1 MVTGMLKLTMRQIR
15 SSLTRFLAI
24 AAIVALGVGFF
35 CGLRL
40 TKTAMVHTL
49 DDYAE
54 AHRMYDFR
62 LVSTVGFD
70 ETDAEALAADAR
82 VAACEGEKSADALA
96 SVADGAA
103 KPCRFLS
110 LPEQIDLPGLKCG
123 RFPQTAEECLA
134 DGLLYSEK
142 DLGKTVVLTEE
153 NDEDTLDSFNRRE
166 FTIVGIAK
174 SVLYIN
180 YERGGTSIGSG
191 TLSSFVYILPEAF
204 ALEYDTSLYLRLAG
218 RQGEVYSDEYTAC
231 IDAAEPWVT
240 QLAESAAYGRSDR
253 LYEEAE
259 QTLSDARET
268 LDEKQQELADAK
280 QELADAKQEL
290 EDAHQTYA
298 DGVVSLADAKQEAEQ
313 ELADGEQELADAL
326 TELADGEAE
335 YADGYQEYLDGKAEA
350 EEEIADAYQK
360 LVDGQ
365 RTIEENE
372 QKLADGEQELADGEK
387 KLADAKQ
394 TYEENAAKFEKEKK
408 QAENEMS
415 FAFAKLQKARETL
428 AEQQQQLDAQK
439 AALDKQEAQIDAAV
453 SAGAM
458 SPEAAE
464 AAKAQIAA
472 ARGQLAAAQAQ
483 LDEGKNALA
492 DNENQLDLAADAANE
507 AFAENQKKLDE
518 AKKTLE
524 EKQQELEDAKQELE
538 DGRQELEDA
547 KQELKDG
554 WADYYTGKA
563 EAEQKISDAEQELA
577 DAKQEITDGDQ
588 KLADAEQELADGEQK
603 LADAEQDY
611 RDGEDELEKLENPDV
626 FVLDRSSNVGY
637 ACFESDSDI
646 VRGVSRV
653 FPLFFFAVA
662 ALVCIT
668 TMTRMVDE
676 QRTQAGVLKALG
688 YSNGAILSQYFL
700 YAGIASVLGC
710 VLGIAAGSYFLPKMI
725 WHAYNIMYGFT
736 GILYAFDWPL
746 ALVSSGAYLLCALG
760 TTWYVVHA
768 ELQKPAAELIRPR
781 APKAGKRILLERL
794 PLLWNRL
801 PFLHKVSIRN
811 ILRFKKRMVMMM
823 IGIGGCTALLI
834 TGFGIQDSIS
844 SVVDYQYDEIT
855 RYDAAVTFQHALSGS
870 ERGDFLAVCEKS
882 GAEGCLFVAEKSLDA
897 SVGGTVKTTNVVCPE
912 SGSVDGFID
921 LHTQEKTPIPYPQDD
936 GCIISRGL
944 AQALRLS
951 AGDTITL
958 QTGDMRR
965 TELTVE
971 AVFENYVY
979 NYVYLTQTTWQ
990 DVFGEAPGYEAA
1002 WVNYQTDEDA
1012 QAASAALTGAKNA
1025 AAVTLSR
1032 DFRSRVAT
1040 MMQSLRYIV
1049 LVVVLGAAALAF
1061 IVLYNLTNINIT
1073 EREREIATI
1082 KVLGFYDGETN
1093 RYVFRENIILTVL
1106 GALVGLPMGKLLH
1119 AYVMG
1124 QIKIDL
1130 MCFDVRV
1137 APLSYLISA
1146 ALTLVFGLLVNL
1158 ALRRKIRT
1166 IDMSQALK
1174 SIE

>member
-1 MVTGMLKLTMRQIR
+1 MLKLTLRQIR
-15 SSLTRFLAI
+15 GSLGRFLAI
-24 AAIVALGVGFF
+24 AAIVALGAGFF

-54 AHRMYDFR
+54 THRMYDFR
-62 LVSTVGFD
+62 LVSTIGFD
-70 ETDAEALAADAR
+70 ETDAETLAADVR
-82 VAACEGEKSADALA
+82 VGACEGEKSADALA

-110 LPEQIDLPGLKCG
+110 LPAQIDLPGLKCG
-123 RFPQTAEECLA
+123 RLPQTADECLA

-142 DLGKTVVLTEE
+142 DLGKTVVLTAE
-153 NDEDTLDSFNRRE
+153 NDADTLDSFARRE

-180 YERGGTSIGSG
+180 YERGSTSIGSG
-191 TLSSFVYILPEAF
+191 TLSSFVYLLPEAF
-204 ALEYDTSLYLRLAG
+204 TLEYDTSLYLRLAG
-218 RQGEVYSDEYTAC
+218 RQGEVYSDDYTAC
-231 IDAAEPWVT
+231 IDEAEPWVT
-240 QLAESAAYGRSDR
+240 QLAESAAQARSGRLHD
-253 LYEEAE
+253 EAAQE
-259 QTLSDARET
+259 LADARST
-268 LDEKQQELADAK
+268 LDEKQQELDDARQKLADAE
-280 QELADAKQEL
+280 QELADAKQ
-290 EDAHQTYA
+290 TYA
-298 DGVVSLADAKQEAEQ
+298 DGETALEDAKRETEA
-313 ELADGEQELADAL
+313 ELADAW
-326 TELADGEAE
+326 
-335 YADGYQEYLDGKAEA
+335 
-350 EEEIADAYQK
+350 QK
-360 LVDGQ
+360 LTDGQ
-365 RTIEENE
+365 KTLEENE
-372 QKLADGEQELADGEK
+372 QKLAEAKQELEDGAQKLADG
-387 KLADAKQ
+387 
-394 TYEENAAKFEKEKK
+394 
-408 QAENEMS
+408 QAEYEKSNAEFES
-415 FAFAKLQKARETL
+415 AKEDTWSSLSSASAQIEQAQ
-428 AEQQQQLDAQK
+428 AELEANQAQLDAQRT
-439 AALDKQEAQIDAAV
+439 ALDAQEAQLNEAVAAGAV
-453 SAGAM
+453 SE
-458 SPEAAE
+458 EAA
-464 AAKAQIAA
+464 AALRAQIAA
-472 ARGQLAAAQAQ
+472 GRTQLEQAQAQ
-483 LDEGKNALA
+483 LDEGMAALEA
-492 DNENQLDLAADAANE
+492 SRAELRAASGAAGTAIRENR
-507 AFAENQKKLDE
+507 KKLDE
-518 AKKTLE
+518 AKAGLD
-524 EKQQELEDAKQELE
+524 EKQQELIEAKQQLADSEQQLA
-538 DGRQELEDA
+538 DA

-554 WADYYTGKA
+554 WADYYTGRA
-563 EAEQKISDAEQELA
+563 EAEKKI
-577 DAKQEITDGDQ
+577 
-588 KLADAEQELADGEQK
+588 ADAEQELEDAKQQIADGEQQLADARQEIADGEQK
-603 LADAEQDY
+603 LADAEQEY
-611 RDGEDELEKLENPDV
+611 QDGEDELEKLENPDV

-646 VRGVSRV
+646 VRGVSKV

-688 YSNGAILSQYFL
+688 YSNSAILSQYFL
-700 YAGIASVLGC
+700 YAGTASVLGC

-736 GILYAFDWPL
+736 SILYAFDWPL
-746 ALVSSGAYLLCALG
+746 ALTSSGAYLLCALG

-768 ELQKPAAELIRPR
+768 ELRQPAAELIRPK

-794 PLLWNRL
+794 PFIWNRL

-870 ERGDFLAVCEKS
+870 EQEDFLAVCGET
-882 GAEGCLFVAEKSLDA
+882 GAGGCLFVAEKSLDA
-897 SVGGTVKTTNVVCPE
+897 SSGSTVKTTNVVCPE

-921 LHTQEKTPIPYPQDD
+921 LHTQEKAPVAYPQSG

-958 QTGDMRR
+958 QTSDLRR

-1012 QAASAALTGAKNA
+1012 QAASAALAGAKNA
-1025 AAVTLSR
+1025 AAVTLSQE
-1032 DFRSRVAT
+1032 FRSRVAT

-1137 APLSYLISA
+1137 APMSYLISA
-1146 ALTLVFGLLVNL
+1146 AMTLVFGLLVNL
-1158 ALRRKIRT
+1158 VLRRKIRAV
-1166 IDMSQALK
+1166 DMSQALK

>member
-1 MVTGMLKLTMRQIR
+1 MLKLTLRQIR
-15 SSLTRFLAI
+15 GSLGRFLAI

-54 AHRMYDFR
+54 THRMYDFR
-62 LVSTVGFD
+62 LVSTIGFD
-70 ETDAEALAADAR
+70 EADAQSLAADAR
-82 VAACEGEKSADALA
+82 VATCEGEKSADALA

-110 LPEQIDLPGLKCG
+110 LPAQIDLPGLKYG
-123 RFPQTAEECLA
+123 RLPQTADECLA

-142 DLGKTVVLTEE
+142 DLGKTVVLTGE
-153 NDEDTLDSFNRRE
+153 NDADTLDSFTRRE

-180 YERGGTSIGSG
+180 YERGSTSIGSG
-191 TLSSFVYILPEAF
+191 TLSSFVYILPDAF
-204 ALEYDTSLYLRLAG
+204 ALEYDTALYLRLAD
-218 RQGEVYSDEYTAC
+218 RQGEVYSEAYTAC
-231 IDAAEPWVT
+231 IDEAEPWVT
-240 QLAESAAYGRSDR
+240 QLAERAANARSGRLHD
-253 LYEEAE
+253 EAA
-259 QTLSDARET
+259 QTLADARET
-268 LDEKQQELADAK
+268 LDEKQQELDDA
-280 QELADAKQEL
+280 
-290 EDAHQTYA
+290 
-298 DGVVSLADAKQEAEQ
+298 
-313 ELADGEQELADAL
+313 
-326 TELADGEAE
+326 
-335 YADGYQEYLDGKAEA
+335 
-350 EEEIADAYQK
+350 
-360 LVDGQ
+360 
-365 RTIEENE
+365 R
-372 QKLADGEQELADGEK
+372 
-387 KLADAKQ
+387 
-394 TYEENAAKFEKEKK
+394 
-408 QAENEMS
+408 
-415 FAFAKLQKARETL
+415 
-428 AEQQQQLDAQK
+428 
-439 AALDKQEAQIDAAV
+439 
-453 SAGAM
+453 
-458 SPEAAE
+458 
-464 AAKAQIAA
+464 
-472 ARGQLAAAQAQ
+472 
-483 LDEGKNALA
+483 
-492 DNENQLDLAADAANE
+492 
-507 AFAENQKKLDE
+507 
-518 AKKTLE
+518 
-524 EKQQELEDAKQELE
+524 
-538 DGRQELEDA
+538 
-547 KQELKDG
+547 
-554 WADYYTGKA
+554 
-563 EAEQKISDAEQELA
+563 
-577 DAKQEITDGDQ
+577 Q
-588 KLADAEQELADGEQK
+588 KLADAEQELADAKQAYQDGEETLADAKRETQAELADAWQKLTDGQKTIEENEQK
-603 LADAEQDY
+603 LADAKKELE
-611 RDGEDELEKLENPDV
+611 DGEKQFADGQSEYEKNSAEFEKATANAQNELSAASAQLDQARAQLTASQTQLDAQRTALQTQQAQLDAALAAGAISQEEAAAQQAQLSAAFAQLDQAQAQIDEGKKSLESGQAELSAASASASQSIRENREKLNEAKTELDENRKKLDEAKQELEDGEQELADAKQELADGWTDYYTGRAEAETRIADAEQELADVKQQIADGEQTLADAKQELADGERKIADAEQEYQDGEEELAKLEDPDV

-646 VRGVSRV
+646 VRGVSSV

-700 YAGIASVLGC
+700 YAGIASILGC

-746 ALVSSGAYLLCALG
+746 ALISAGAYLLCALG

-768 ELQKPAAELIRPR
+768 ELRQPAAELIRPK

-794 PLLWNRL
+794 PFLWNRI

-844 SVVDYQYDEIT
+844 SVVEYQYDEIT

-870 ERGDFLAVCEKS
+870 EREDFLTVCDES
-882 GAEGCLFVAEKSLDA
+882 DAEGCLFVAEKSLDA
-897 SVGGTVKTTNVVCPE
+897 SSGGTVKTTNVVCPE

-921 LHTQEKTPIPYPQDD
+921 LHTQEKAPVPYPQDG

-944 AQALRLS
+944 AQALHLS
-951 AGDTITL
+951 AGGTITL
-958 QTGDMRR
+958 QTSDLRR

-979 NYVYLTQTTWQ
+979 NYVYLTQNTWQ

-1002 WVNYQTDEDA
+1002 WLNYRTDEDA
-1012 QAASAALTGAKNA
+1012 QAASASLAGAQNA
-1025 AAVTLSR
+1025 AAVTLSLE
-1032 DFRSRVAT
+1032 FRSRVAT
-1040 MMQSLRYIV
+1040 MMQSLQYIV

-1093 RYVFRENIILTVL
+1093 RYIFRENIILTVL

-1158 ALRRKIRT
+1158 VLRRKIRAV
-1166 IDMSQALK
+1166 DMSQALK

>member
-1 MVTGMLKLTMRQIR
+1 MLKLTMRQIR

-70 ETDAEALAADAR
+70 ETDADVLAADAR
-82 VAACEGEKSADALA
+82 IASCEGEKSADALA

-110 LPEQIDLPGLKCG
+110 LPVQINFPGLKCG
-123 RFPQTAEECLA
+123 RLPQTAEECLA

-204 ALEYDTSLYLRLAG
+204 ALDYETSLYLRLAD
-218 RQGEVYSDEYTAC
+218 RQGEVYSDAYTAC
-231 IDAAEPWVT
+231 IDEAEPWVT

-280 QELADAKQEL
+280 QELADAKQE
-290 EDAHQTYA
+290 
-298 DGVVSLADAKQEAEQ
+298 AEQ
-313 ELADGEQELADAL
+313 EL
-326 TELADGEAE
+326 
-335 YADGYQEYLDGKAEA
+335 
-350 EEEIADAYQK
+350 ADAYQK

-394 TYEENAAKFEKEKK
+394 TYEENTAKFEKEKK

-577 DAKQEITDGDQ
+577 D
-588 KLADAEQELADGEQK
+588 GEQK

-611 RDGEDELEKLENPDV
+611 RDGEDELAKLENPDV
-626 FVLDRSSNVGY
+626 FILNRSSNVGY

-646 VRGVSRV
+646 VRGVSKV

-688 YSNGAILSQYFL
+688 YSNSAILSQYFL
-700 YAGIASVLGC
+700 YAGTASLLGC

-768 ELQKPAAELIRPR
+768 ELQKPAAELIRPK

-794 PLLWNRL
+794 PLIWDRL

-870 ERGDFLAVCEKS
+870 EREDFLAVCEES
-882 GAEGCLFVAEKSLDA
+882 SAGGCLFVAEKSLDA
-897 SVGGTVKTTNVVCPE
+897 SKGSTVKTTNVVCPE
-912 SGSVDGFID
+912 SGGVEGFID
-921 LHTQEKTPIPYPQDD
+921 LHTQEKTPIPYPQDG

-1012 QAASAALTGAKNA
+1012 QAASAALAGAKNV

-1106 GALVGLPMGKLLH
+1106 GALLGLPMGTLLH

>member
-1 MVTGMLKLTMRQIR
+1 MVTGMLKLTLRQIR
-15 SSLTRFLAI
+15 GSLTRFLAI

-40 TKTAMVHTL
+40 TKAAMVHTL
-49 DDYAE
+49 DDYTE
-54 AHRMYDFR
+54 THRMYDFR
-62 LVSTVGFD
+62 LVSTIGFD
-70 ETDAEALAADAR
+70 ETDADTLAADPR
-82 VAACEGEKSADALA
+82 IEACEGEQSADALA

-110 LPEQIDLPGLKCG
+110 LPEKLDLPGLKYG
-123 RFPQTAEECLA
+123 RLPQTADECLA
-134 DGLLYSEK
+134 DGLLYSER
-142 DLGKTVVLTEE
+142 DLGKTVVLTDA
-153 NDEDTLDSFNRRE
+153 NDADTLDSFARRE

-204 ALEYDTSLYLRLAG
+204 TLEYDTALYLRLAN
-218 RQGEVYSDEYTAC
+218 RQGEVYSDAYTAC
-231 IDAAEPWVT
+231 ISEAEPWVT
-240 QLAESAAYGRSDR
+240 QLAEHAANARSDR
-253 LYEEAE
+253 LHDEAA
-259 QTLSDARET
+259 QTLADARDT

-280 QELADAKQEL
+280 QELAD
-290 EDAHQTYA
+290 
-298 DGVVSLADAKQEAEQ
+298 G
-313 ELADGEQELADAL
+313 
-326 TELADGEAE
+326 
-335 YADGYQEYLDGKAEA
+335 
-350 EEEIADAYQK
+350 
-360 LVDGQ
+360 
-365 RTIEENE
+365 
-372 QKLADGEQELADGEK
+372 
-387 KLADAKQ
+387 
-394 TYEENAAKFEKEKK
+394 
-408 QAENEMS
+408 
-415 FAFAKLQKARETL
+415 
-428 AEQQQQLDAQK
+428 
-439 AALDKQEAQIDAAV
+439 
-453 SAGAM
+453 
-458 SPEAAE
+458 
-464 AAKAQIAA
+464 
-472 ARGQLAAAQAQ
+472 
-483 LDEGKNALA
+483 
-492 DNENQLDLAADAANE
+492 
-507 AFAENQKKLDE
+507 
-518 AKKTLE
+518 E
-524 EKQQELEDAKQELE
+524 EK
-538 DGRQELEDA
+538 
-547 KQELKDG
+547 
-554 WADYYTGKA
+554 
-563 EAEQKISDAEQELA
+563 I
-577 DAKQEITDGDQ
+577 
-588 KLADAEQELADGEQK
+588 ADAEQAYQDG
-603 LADAEQDY
+603 L
-611 RDGEDELEKLENPDV
+611 DELEKLTDPDV
-626 FVLDRSSNVGY
+626 FVLDRGSNVGY

-746 ALVSSGAYLLCALG
+746 ALISSGAYLLCALG

-768 ELQKPAAELIRPR
+768 ELRQPAAELIRPKS
-781 APKAGKRILLERL
+781 PKAGKRILLERL
-794 PLLWNRL
+794 PFLWNRL

-844 SVVDYQYDEIT
+844 HVVDYQYDEII
-855 RYDAAVTFQHALSGS
+855 RYDAAVTFRHALDPG
-870 ERGDFLAVCEKS
+870 EQADFLAVCDES

-897 SVGGTVKTTNVVCPE
+897 ISGSTVKTTNVVCPE

-921 LHTQEKTPIPYPQDD
+921 LHTQENAPVAYPQDG

-958 QTGDMRR
+958 QTSEPRR

-990 DVFGEAPGYEAA
+990 AVFSEAPAYESA
-1002 WVNYQTDEDA
+1002 WVAYRTDEDA
-1012 QAASAALTGAKNA
+1012 QAASAALTGAENA
-1025 AAVTLSR
+1025 ASVSLSQE
-1032 DFRSRVAT
+1032 FRSRVAT

-1082 KVLGFYDGETN
+1082 KVLGFYDSETN

-1106 GALVGLPMGKLLH
+1106 GALLGLPMGKLLH

-1137 APLSYLISA
+1137 APASYLISA

-1158 ALRRKIRT
+1158 ALRRKLRAV
-1166 IDMSQALK
+1166 DMSQALK

>member
-1 MVTGMLKLTMRQIR
+1 MLKLTLRQIR
-15 SSLTRFLAI
+15 GSLGRFLAI

-54 AHRMYDFR
+54 THRMYDFR
-62 LVSTVGFD
+62 LVSTIGFD
-70 ETDAEALAADAR
+70 EADAQALAADAR

-96 SVADGAA
+96 SVADSTA

-110 LPEQIDLPGLKCG
+110 LPAQIDLPGLKYG
-123 RFPQTAEECLA
+123 RLPQTVDECLA

-142 DLGKTVVLTEE
+142 DLGKTVVLTGE
-153 NDEDTLDSFNRRE
+153 NDADTLDSFTRRE

-180 YERGGTSIGSG
+180 YERGSTSIGSG
-191 TLSSFVYILPEAF
+191 TLSSFVYILPDAF
-204 ALEYDTSLYLRLAG
+204 ALEYDTALYLRLAD

-240 QLAESAAYGRSDR
+240 QLAERAANARSGRLHD
-253 LYEEAE
+253 EAA
-259 QTLSDARET
+259 QTLADARET
-268 LDEKQQELADAK
+268 LDEKQQDLDDARQKLADAE
-280 QELADAKQEL
+280 QELADAKQ
-290 EDAHQTYA
+290 AYQ
-298 DGVVSLADAKQEAEQ
+298 DGEETLADAKRETQA
-313 ELADGEQELADAL
+313 ELADAW
-326 TELADGEAE
+326 
-335 YADGYQEYLDGKAEA
+335 
-350 EEEIADAYQK
+350 QK
-360 LVDGQ
+360 LTDGQ
-365 RTIEENE
+365 KTIEENE
-372 QKLADGEQELADGEK
+372 QKLADAKKELEDGEK
-387 KLADAKQ
+387 QLADAKQ

-415 FAFAKLQKARETL
+415 FSFAKLQKARETL

-507 AFAENQKKLDE
+507 SFAENQKKLDK

-563 EAEQKISDAEQELA
+563 EAEQKIADAEQELA
-577 DAKQEITDGDQ
+577 DAKQQIADGEQ
-588 KLADAEQELADGEQK
+588 TLADAKQELADGERK
-603 LADAEQDY
+603 IADAEQEY
-611 RDGEDELEKLENPDV
+611 QDGEEELAKLEDPDV

-646 VRGVSRV
+646 VRGVSSV

-700 YAGIASVLGC
+700 YAGIASILGC

-746 ALVSSGAYLLCALG
+746 ALISAGAYLLCALG

-768 ELQKPAAELIRPR
+768 ELRQPAAELIRPK

-794 PLLWNRL
+794 PFLWNRI

-844 SVVDYQYDEIT
+844 SVVEYQYDEIT

-870 ERGDFLAVCEKS
+870 EREDFLTVCDES
-882 GAEGCLFVAEKSLDA
+882 DAEGCLFVAEKSLDA
-897 SVGGTVKTTNVVCPE
+897 SSGGTVKTTNVVCPE

-921 LHTQEKTPIPYPQDD
+921 LHTQEKAPVPYPQDG

-944 AQALRLS
+944 AQALHLS
-951 AGDTITL
+951 AGGTITL
-958 QTGDMRR
+958 QTSDLRR
-965 TELTVE
+965 AELTVE

-979 NYVYLTQTTWQ
+979 NYVYLTQNTWQ

-1002 WVNYQTDEDA
+1002 WLNYRTDEDA
-1012 QAASAALTGAKNA
+1012 QAASASLAGAKNA
-1025 AAVTLSR
+1025 AAVTLSLE
-1032 DFRSRVAT
+1032 FRSRVAT

>member
-1 MVTGMLKLTMRQIR
+1 MVTKMLKLTMRQIR

-70 ETDAEALAADAR
+70 ETDADVLAADAR
-82 VAACEGEKSADALA
+82 IASCEGEKSADALA

-110 LPEQIDLPGLKCG
+110 LPVQINFPGLKCG
-123 RFPQTAEECLA
+123 RLPQTAEECLA

-204 ALEYDTSLYLRLAG
+204 ALDYETSLYLRLAD

-290 EDAHQTYA
+290 KDAHQTYA

-313 ELADGEQELADAL
+313 EL
-326 TELADGEAE
+326 
-335 YADGYQEYLDGKAEA
+335 
-350 EEEIADAYQK
+350 ADAYQK

-394 TYEENAAKFEKEKK
+394 TYEENTAKFEKEKK

-518 AKKTLE
+518 VKKTLE

-611 RDGEDELEKLENPDV
+611 RDGEDELVKLENPDV
-626 FVLDRSSNVGY
+626 FILNRSSNVGY

-646 VRGVSRV
+646 VRGVSKV

-688 YSNGAILSQYFL
+688 YSNSAILSQYFL
-700 YAGIASVLGC
+700 YAGTASLLGC

-768 ELQKPAAELIRPR
+768 ELQKPAAELIRPK

-794 PLLWNRL
+794 PLIWDRL

-870 ERGDFLAVCEKS
+870 EREDFLAVCEES
-882 GAEGCLFVAEKSLDA
+882 SAEGCLFVAEKSLDA
-897 SVGGTVKTTNVVCPE
+897 SKGSTVKTTNVVCPE
-912 SGSVDGFID
+912 SGGVEGFID
-921 LHTQEKTPIPYPQDD
+921 LHTQEKAPIPYPQDG

-1012 QAASAALTGAKNA
+1012 QAASAALAGAKNA

-1106 GALVGLPMGKLLH
+1106 GALLGLPMGTLLH

>member
-1 MVTGMLKLTMRQIR
+1 MLKLTLRQIR
-15 SSLTRFLAI
+15 GSLGRFLAI

-54 AHRMYDFR
+54 THRMYDFR
-62 LVSTVGFD
+62 LVSTIGFD
-70 ETDAEALAADAR
+70 EADAQTLADDAR

-96 SVADGAA
+96 SVADGTA

-110 LPEQIDLPGLKCG
+110 LPAQIDLPGLKYG
-123 RFPQTAEECLA
+123 RLPQTADECLA

-153 NDEDTLDSFNRRE
+153 NDEDTLDSFARRE

-204 ALEYDTSLYLRLAG
+204 ALDYETSLYLRLAG
-218 RQGEVYSDEYTAC
+218 RQGEVYSDDYTAC
-231 IDAAEPWVT
+231 MDEAEPWVT
-240 QLAESAAYGRSDR
+240 QLAEDTAQARSGRLRDEAA
-253 LYEEAE
+253 

-268 LDEKQQELADAK
+268 LDEKQKELDDAKQKLADARQELADAQQAYADGEASLADAKREAETELSDARQKLYDGQKTLEENEQKLSDAEAELADGEQQLADAQAEYEKNSAEFEAAEKRTETNLSDATTQLNQALADIRRSQAQLDEQRTALDEQEAQLNAAIAAGLISEEAAAALRAQLEAGKAQLQQAQAQLDAGLAELEAKRAELRTASDAAEKALQENRKKLNEAKDTLDEKRQELADAK
-280 QELADAKQEL
+280 QELADGQK
-290 EDAHQTYA
+290 
-298 DGVVSLADAKQEAEQ
+298 
-313 ELADGEQELADAL
+313 ELADAR
-326 TELADGEAE
+326 
-335 YADGYQEYLDGKAEA
+335 Q
-350 EEEIADAYQK
+350 
-360 LVDGQ
+360 
-365 RTIEENE
+365 
-372 QKLADGEQELADGEK
+372 
-387 KLADAKQ
+387 
-394 TYEENAAKFEKEKK
+394 
-408 QAENEMS
+408 
-415 FAFAKLQKARETL
+415 
-428 AEQQQQLDAQK
+428 
-439 AALDKQEAQIDAAV
+439 
-453 SAGAM
+453 
-458 SPEAAE
+458 
-464 AAKAQIAA
+464 
-472 ARGQLAAAQAQ
+472 
-483 LDEGKNALA
+483 ALA
-492 DNENQLDLAADAANE
+492 
-507 AFAENQKKLDE
+507 
-518 AKKTLE
+518 
-524 EKQQELEDAKQELE
+524 
-538 DGRQELEDA
+538 
-547 KQELKDG
+547 DG
-554 WADYYTGKA
+554 WADYDAGKA
-563 EAEQKISDAEQELA
+563 EAEQKIADAEQELA
-577 DAKQEITDGDQ
+577 DAKQQLTDGGQ
-588 KLADAEQELADGEQK
+588 ELADAEQEIADGEQK
-603 LADAEQDY
+603 LAEAEQDY

-688 YSNGAILSQYFL
+688 YSNDAILSQYFL
-700 YAGIASVLGC
+700 YAGIASILGC

-794 PLLWNRL
+794 PFIWNRL
-801 PFLHKVSIRN
+801 PFLHKVSVRN

-870 ERGDFLAVCEKS
+870 EREDFLTVCEES

-897 SVGGTVKTTNVVCPE
+897 SAGGTVKTTNVVCPE
-912 SGSVDGFID
+912 SGGVDGFID
-921 LHTQEKTPIPYPQDD
+921 LHTQEKAPVPYPQDG

-951 AGDTITL
+951 AGDSITL

-1012 QAASAALTGAKNA
+1012 RAASAALAGAKNA
-1025 AAVTLSR
+1025 AAVTLSI

-1106 GALVGLPMGKLLH
+1106 GALAGLPMGKLLH

-1137 APLSYLISA
+1137 APMSYLISA

-1158 ALRRKIRT
+1158 ALRRKIRA

-1174 SIE
+1174 SVE

>member
-1 MVTGMLKLTMRQIR
+1 MVTKMLKLTMRQIR

-70 ETDAEALAADAR
+70 ETDADVLAADAR
-82 VAACEGEKSADALA
+82 IASCEGEKSADALA

-110 LPEQIDLPGLKCG
+110 LPVQINFPGLKCG
-123 RFPQTAEECLA
+123 RLPQTAEECLA

-204 ALEYDTSLYLRLAG
+204 ALDYETSLYLRLAD

-290 EDAHQTYA
+290 KDAHQTYA

-313 ELADGEQELADAL
+313 EL
-326 TELADGEAE
+326 
-335 YADGYQEYLDGKAEA
+335 
-350 EEEIADAYQK
+350 ADAYQK

-394 TYEENAAKFEKEKK
+394 TYEENTAKFEKEKK

-518 AKKTLE
+518 AKKKLE

-611 RDGEDELEKLENPDV
+611 RDGEDELAKLENPDV
-626 FVLDRSSNVGY
+626 FILNRSSNVGY

-646 VRGVSRV
+646 VRGVSKV

-688 YSNGAILSQYFL
+688 YSNSAILSQYFL
-700 YAGIASVLGC
+700 YAGTASLLGC
-710 VLGIAAGSYFLPKMI
+710 VLGIAAGSYFLPKII

-768 ELQKPAAELIRPR
+768 ELQKPAAELIRPK

-794 PLLWNRL
+794 PLIWDRL

-870 ERGDFLAVCEKS
+870 EREDFLAVCEES
-882 GAEGCLFVAEKSLDA
+882 SAEGCLFVAEKSLDA
-897 SVGGTVKTTNVVCPE
+897 SKGSTVKTTNVVCPE
-912 SGSVDGFID
+912 SGGVEGFID
-921 LHTQEKTPIPYPQDD
+921 LHTQEKAPVPYPQDG

-1012 QAASAALTGAKNA
+1012 QAASAALAGAKNV

-1106 GALVGLPMGKLLH
+1106 GALLGLPMGTLLH

-1158 ALRRKIRT
+1158 ALRRKIRA

>member
-1 MVTGMLKLTMRQIR
+1 MVTGMLKLTLRQIR
-15 SSLTRFLAI
+15 GSLTRFLAI
-24 AAIVALGVGFF
+24 TAIVALGVGFF

-49 DDYAE
+49 DDYAGT
-54 AHRMYDFR
+54 HRMYDFR

-70 ETDAEALAADAR
+70 ETDAESLAADAR
-82 VAACEGEKSADALA
+82 VEACEGEKSADALA
-96 SVADGAA
+96 SVAGGAA

-110 LPEQIDLPGLKCG
+110 LPAQIDLPGLKCG
-123 RFPQTAEECLA
+123 RLPQTADECLA

-142 DLGKTVVLTEE
+142 DLGRTVVLTEE
-153 NDEDTLDSFNRRE
+153 NSEDTLDSFARRE
-166 FTIVGIAK
+166 FTITGIAK

-191 TLSSFVYILPEAF
+191 TLSSFVYLLPEAF
-204 ALEYDTSLYLRLAG
+204 ALDYDTELYLRLAG
-218 RQGEVYSDEYTAC
+218 PRGEVYSDEYTAC

-240 QLAESAAYGRSDR
+240 QLAESTAQARSGRLHDEAA
-253 LYEEAE
+253 
-259 QTLSDARET
+259 QTLADARET
-268 LDEKQQELADAK
+268 LDEKQKELSDARQQLSDAEQELADAK
-280 QELADAKQEL
+280 QAYQDGEKKLEDAKRETQAELADAW
-290 EDAHQTYA
+290 
-298 DGVVSLADAKQEAEQ
+298 
-313 ELADGEQELADAL
+313 
-326 TELADGEAE
+326 
-335 YADGYQEYLDGKAEA
+335 
-350 EEEIADAYQK
+350 QK
-360 LVDGQ
+360 LTDGQ
-365 RTIEENE
+365 KTLEENE
-372 QKLADGEQELADGEK
+372 QKLVDARTELEDGEK
-387 KLADAKQ
+387 KLADGQAEYETNSAEFEKAKSSAWS
-394 TYEENAAKFEKEKK
+394 ELNAASAQLE
-408 QAENEMS
+408 QAQAQLTAS
-415 FAFAKLQKARETL
+415 QT
-428 AEQQQQLDAQK
+428 QLDAQRT
-439 AALDKQEAQIDAAV
+439 ALDAQQAQLNEALAAGLISQEAADAQQAQLDAAF
-453 SAGAM
+453 
-458 SPEAAE
+458 
-464 AAKAQIAA
+464 AQLK
-472 ARGQLAAAQAQ
+472 QAQAQ
-483 LDEGKNALA
+483 LDEGKKSLESGRA
-492 DNENQLDLAADAANE
+492 ELAAAGAA
-507 AFAENQKKLDE
+507 ASQSIRENQKKLDE
-518 AKKTLE
+518 AKATLE
-524 EKQQELEDAKQELE
+524 EKQQELED
-538 DGRQELEDA
+538 
-547 KQELKDG
+547 G
-554 WADYYTGKA
+554 WADYYAGRA
-563 EAEQKISDAEQELA
+563 EAEKRISDAEQELA
-577 DAKQEITDGDQ
+577 DAKQQITDGEQ
-588 KLADAEQELADGEQK
+588 QLADAKRELADGEQK
-603 LADAEQDY
+603 LADAEQEY
-611 RDGEDELEKLENPDV
+611 RDGEDELAKLEDADV
-626 FVLDRSSNVGY
+626 FVLDRGSNVGY

-700 YAGIASVLGC
+700 YAGTASVLGC

-768 ELQKPAAELIRPR
+768 ELRQPAAELIRPK

-794 PLLWNRL
+794 PLIWNRL

-855 RYDAAVTFQHALSGS
+855 RYDASVTFRHALDSD
-870 ERGDFLAVCEKS
+870 EQEAFLSVCDES
-882 GAEGCLFVAEKSLDA
+882 GADGCLFVAEKSLDA
-897 SVGGTVKTTNVVCPE
+897 LSGGTVKTTNVVCPE
-912 SGSVDGFID
+912 AGSMDGFID
-921 LHTQEKTPIPYPQDD
+921 LHTQEKAPVAYPQDG

-944 AQALRLS
+944 AQALHLS
-951 AGDTITL
+951 AGGTITL

-979 NYVYLTQTTWQ
+979 NYVYLTQTTWR

-1002 WVNYQTDEDA
+1002 WLTYRTDGDA
-1012 QAASAALTGAKNA
+1012 QAASAALAGAENA
-1025 AAVTLSR
+1025 VAVTLSQE
-1032 DFRSRVAT
+1032 FRSRVAT

-1049 LVVVLGAAALAF
+1049 LVVVVGAAALAF

-1093 RYVFRENIILTVL
+1093 RYVFRENIILTIL

-1158 ALRRKIRT
+1158 VLRRKIRAV
-1166 IDMSQALK
+1166 DMSQALK

>member
-1 MVTGMLKLTMRQIR
+1 MVTKMLKLTMRQIR

-70 ETDAEALAADAR
+70 ETDADVLAADAR
-82 VAACEGEKSADALA
+82 IASCEGEKSADALA

-110 LPEQIDLPGLKCG
+110 LPVQINFPGLKCG
-123 RFPQTAEECLA
+123 RLPQTAEECLA

-204 ALEYDTSLYLRLAG
+204 ALDYETSLYLRLAD

-290 EDAHQTYA
+290 KDAHQTYA

-313 ELADGEQELADAL
+313 EL
-326 TELADGEAE
+326 
-335 YADGYQEYLDGKAEA
+335 
-350 EEEIADAYQK
+350 ADAYQK

-394 TYEENAAKFEKEKK
+394 TYEENTAKFEKEKK

-611 RDGEDELEKLENPDV
+611 RDGEDELAKLENPDV
-626 FVLDRSSNVGY
+626 FILNRSSNVGY

-646 VRGVSRV
+646 VRGVSKV

-688 YSNGAILSQYFL
+688 YSNSAILSQYFL
-700 YAGIASVLGC
+700 YAGTASLLGC

-768 ELQKPAAELIRPR
+768 ELQKPAAELIRPK

-794 PLLWNRL
+794 PLIWDRL

-870 ERGDFLAVCEKS
+870 EREDFLAVCEES
-882 GAEGCLFVAEKSLDA
+882 SAGGCLFVAEKSLDA
-897 SVGGTVKTTNVVCPE
+897 SKGSTVKTTNVVCPE
-912 SGSVDGFID
+912 SGGVEGFID
-921 LHTQEKTPIPYPQDD
+921 LHTQEKAPIPYPQDG

-1012 QAASAALTGAKNA
+1012 QAASAALAGAKNV

-1106 GALVGLPMGKLLH
+1106 GALLGLPMGTLLH

-1158 ALRRKIRT
+1158 ALRRKIRA

>member
-1 MVTGMLKLTMRQIR
+1 MVTKMLKLTMRQIR
-15 SSLTRFLAI
+15 SSLGRFLAI

-70 ETDAEALAADAR
+70 ETDADVLAADAR
-82 VAACEGEKSADALA
+82 IASCEGEKSADALA

-110 LPEQIDLPGLKCG
+110 LPVQINFPGLKCG
-123 RFPQTAEECLA
+123 RLPQTAEECLA

-204 ALEYDTSLYLRLAG
+204 ALDYETSLYLRLAD

-290 EDAHQTYA
+290 KDAHQTYA

-313 ELADGEQELADAL
+313 EL
-326 TELADGEAE
+326 
-335 YADGYQEYLDGKAEA
+335 
-350 EEEIADAYQK
+350 ADAYQK

-611 RDGEDELEKLENPDV
+611 RDGEDELAKLENPDV
-626 FVLDRSSNVGY
+626 FILNRSSNVGY

-646 VRGVSRV
+646 VRGVSKV

-688 YSNGAILSQYFL
+688 YSNSAILSQYFL
-700 YAGIASVLGC
+700 YAGTASLLGC

-768 ELQKPAAELIRPR
+768 ELQKPAAELIRPK

-794 PLLWNRL
+794 PLIWDRL

-870 ERGDFLAVCEKS
+870 EREDFLAVCEES
-882 GAEGCLFVAEKSLDA
+882 SAGGCLFVAEKSLDA
-897 SVGGTVKTTNVVCPE
+897 SKGSTVKTTNVVCPE
-912 SGSVDGFID
+912 SGGVEGFID
-921 LHTQEKTPIPYPQDD
+921 LHTQEKAPIPYPQDG

-1012 QAASAALTGAKNA
+1012 QAASAALAGAKNV

>member
-1 MVTGMLKLTMRQIR
+1 MLKLTLRQIR
-15 SSLTRFLAI
+15 GSLGRFLAI

-54 AHRMYDFR
+54 THRMYDFR
-62 LVSTVGFD
+62 LVSTIGFD
-70 ETDAEALAADAR
+70 EADAQALAADAR

-96 SVADGAA
+96 SVADGTV

-110 LPEQIDLPGLKCG
+110 LPAQIDLPGLKYG
-123 RFPQTAEECLA
+123 RLPQTVDECLA

-142 DLGKTVVLTEE
+142 DLGKTVVLTGE
-153 NDEDTLDSFNRRE
+153 NDADTLDSFTRRE

-180 YERGGTSIGSG
+180 YERGSTSIGSG
-191 TLSSFVYILPEAF
+191 TLSSFVYILPDAF
-204 ALEYDTSLYLRLAG
+204 ALEYDTALYLRLAD

-231 IDAAEPWVT
+231 IDEAEPWVT
-240 QLAESAAYGRSDR
+240 QLAERAANARSGRLHD
-253 LYEEAE
+253 EAA
-259 QTLSDARET
+259 QTLADARET
-268 LDEKQQELADAK
+268 LDEKQQELDDARQKLADAE
-280 QELADAKQEL
+280 QELADAKQ
-290 EDAHQTYA
+290 AYQ
-298 DGVVSLADAKQEAEQ
+298 DGEETLADAKRETQA
-313 ELADGEQELADAL
+313 ELADAW
-326 TELADGEAE
+326 
-335 YADGYQEYLDGKAEA
+335 
-350 EEEIADAYQK
+350 QK
-360 LVDGQ
+360 LTDGQ
-365 RTIEENE
+365 KTIEENE
-372 QKLADGEQELADGEK
+372 QKLADAKKELEDGEK
-387 KLADAKQ
+387 QLADAKQ

-538 DGRQELEDA
+538 DGEQELADA
-547 KQELKDG
+547 KQELADG
-554 WADYYTGKA
+554 WTDYYTGRA
-563 EAEQKISDAEQELA
+563 EAETRISDAEQELA
-577 DAKQEITDGDQ
+577 DAKQQIADGEQ
-588 KLADAEQELADGEQK
+588 TLADAKQELADGERK
-603 LADAEQDY
+603 IADAEQEY
-611 RDGEDELEKLENPDV
+611 QDGEEELAKLEDPDV

-646 VRGVSRV
+646 VRGVSSV

-688 YSNGAILSQYFL
+688 YSNGTILSQYFL
-700 YAGIASVLGC
+700 YAGIASILGC

-746 ALVSSGAYLLCALG
+746 ALISAGAYLLCALG

-768 ELQKPAAELIRPR
+768 ELRQPAAELIRPK

-794 PLLWNRL
+794 PFLWNRI

-870 ERGDFLAVCEKS
+870 EREDFLAVCEES
-882 GAEGCLFVAEKSLDA
+882 SAGGCLFVAEKSLDA
-897 SVGGTVKTTNVVCPE
+897 SSGGTVKTTNVVCPE

-921 LHTQEKTPIPYPQDD
+921 LHTQEKAPVAYPQDG

-944 AQALRLS
+944 AQALHLS
-951 AGDTITL
+951 AGGTITL

-1002 WVNYQTDEDA
+1002 WLNYRTDEDA
-1012 QAASAALTGAKNA
+1012 QAASASLAGAKNA
-1025 AAVTLSR
+1025 AAVTLSLE
-1032 DFRSRVAT
+1032 FRSRVAT

>member
-1 MVTGMLKLTMRQIR
+1 MLKLTLRQIR
-15 SSLTRFLAI
+15 GSLGRFLAI

-54 AHRMYDFR
+54 THRMYDFR
-62 LVSTVGFD
+62 LVSTIGFD
-70 ETDAEALAADAR
+70 EADAQALAADAR

-110 LPEQIDLPGLKCG
+110 LPAQIDLPGLKYG
-123 RFPQTAEECLA
+123 RLPQTADECLA

-142 DLGKTVVLTEE
+142 DLGKTVVLTGE
-153 NDEDTLDSFNRRE
+153 NDADTLDSFTQRE

-180 YERGGTSIGSG
+180 YERGSTSIGSG
-191 TLSSFVYILPEAF
+191 TLSSFVYILPDAF
-204 ALEYDTSLYLRLAG
+204 ALEYDTALYLRLAD
-218 RQGEVYSDEYTAC
+218 RQGEVYSEAYTAC
-231 IDAAEPWVT
+231 IDEAEPWVT
-240 QLAESAAYGRSDR
+240 QLAERAANARSGRLHD
-253 LYEEAE
+253 EAA
-259 QTLSDARET
+259 QTLADARET
-268 LDEKQQELADAK
+268 LDEKQQELDDA
-280 QELADAKQEL
+280 
-290 EDAHQTYA
+290 
-298 DGVVSLADAKQEAEQ
+298 
-313 ELADGEQELADAL
+313 
-326 TELADGEAE
+326 
-335 YADGYQEYLDGKAEA
+335 
-350 EEEIADAYQK
+350 
-360 LVDGQ
+360 
-365 RTIEENE
+365 R
-372 QKLADGEQELADGEK
+372 
-387 KLADAKQ
+387 
-394 TYEENAAKFEKEKK
+394 
-408 QAENEMS
+408 
-415 FAFAKLQKARETL
+415 
-428 AEQQQQLDAQK
+428 
-439 AALDKQEAQIDAAV
+439 
-453 SAGAM
+453 
-458 SPEAAE
+458 
-464 AAKAQIAA
+464 
-472 ARGQLAAAQAQ
+472 
-483 LDEGKNALA
+483 
-492 DNENQLDLAADAANE
+492 
-507 AFAENQKKLDE
+507 
-518 AKKTLE
+518 
-524 EKQQELEDAKQELE
+524 
-538 DGRQELEDA
+538 
-547 KQELKDG
+547 
-554 WADYYTGKA
+554 
-563 EAEQKISDAEQELA
+563 
-577 DAKQEITDGDQ
+577 Q
-588 KLADAEQELADGEQK
+588 KLADAEQELADAKQAYQDGEETLADAKRETQAELADAWQKLTDGQKTIEENEQK
-603 LADAEQDY
+603 LADAKKELE
-611 RDGEDELEKLENPDV
+611 DGEKQFADGQSEYEKNSAEFEKATANAQNELSAASVSASQSIRENREKLNEAKTELDENRKKLDEAKQELEDGEQELADAKQELADGWTDYYTGRAEAETRIADAEQELADAKQQIADGEQTLADAKQELADGERKIADAEQEYQDGEEELAKLEDPDV

-646 VRGVSRV
+646 VRGVSSV

-700 YAGIASVLGC
+700 YAGIASILGC

-746 ALVSSGAYLLCALG
+746 ALISAGAYLLCALG

-768 ELQKPAAELIRPR
+768 ELRQPAAELIRPK

-794 PLLWNRL
+794 PFLWNRI

-844 SVVDYQYDEIT
+844 SVVEYQYDEIT

-870 ERGDFLAVCEKS
+870 EREDFLTVCDES
-882 GAEGCLFVAEKSLDA
+882 DAEGCLFVAEKSLDA
-897 SVGGTVKTTNVVCPE
+897 SSGGTVKTTNVVCPE

-921 LHTQEKTPIPYPQDD
+921 LHTQEKAPVPYPQDG

-944 AQALRLS
+944 AQALHLS
-951 AGDTITL
+951 AGGTITL
-958 QTGDMRR
+958 QTSDLRR

-979 NYVYLTQTTWQ
+979 NYVYLTQNTWQ

-1002 WVNYQTDEDA
+1002 WLNYRTDEDA
-1012 QAASAALTGAKNA
+1012 QAASASLAGAKNA
-1025 AAVTLSR
+1025 AAVTLSLE
-1032 DFRSRVAT
+1032 FRSRVAT

-1093 RYVFRENIILTVL
+1093 RYIFRENIILTVL

-1158 ALRRKIRT
+1158 ALRRKIRAV
-1166 IDMSQALK
+1166 DMSQALK

>member
-1 MVTGMLKLTMRQIR
+1 MLKLTLRQIR
-15 SSLTRFLAI
+15 GSLGRFLAI
-24 AAIVALGVGFF
+24 AAIVALGAGFF

-54 AHRMYDFR
+54 THRMYDFR
-62 LVSTVGFD
+62 LVSTIGFD
-70 ETDAEALAADAR
+70 ETDAETLAADVR
-82 VAACEGEKSADALA
+82 VGACEGEKSADALA

-110 LPEQIDLPGLKCG
+110 LPAQIDLPGLKCG
-123 RFPQTAEECLA
+123 RLPQTADECLA

-142 DLGKTVVLTEE
+142 DLGKTVVLTAE
-153 NDEDTLDSFNRRE
+153 NDADTLDSFARRE

-180 YERGGTSIGSG
+180 YERGSTSIGSG
-191 TLSSFVYILPEAF
+191 TLSSFVYLLPEAF
-204 ALEYDTSLYLRLAG
+204 TLEYDTSLYLRLAG
-218 RQGEVYSDEYTAC
+218 RQGEVYSDDYTAC
-231 IDAAEPWVT
+231 IDEAEPWVT
-240 QLAESAAYGRSDR
+240 QLAESAAQARSGRLHD
-253 LYEEAE
+253 EAAQE
-259 QTLSDARET
+259 LADARST
-268 LDEKQQELADAK
+268 LDEKQQELDDA
-280 QELADAKQEL
+280 
-290 EDAHQTYA
+290 
-298 DGVVSLADAKQEAEQ
+298 
-313 ELADGEQELADAL
+313 
-326 TELADGEAE
+326 
-335 YADGYQEYLDGKAEA
+335 
-350 EEEIADAYQK
+350 
-360 LVDGQ
+360 
-365 RTIEENE
+365 R
-372 QKLADGEQELADGEK
+372 
-387 KLADAKQ
+387 
-394 TYEENAAKFEKEKK
+394 
-408 QAENEMS
+408 
-415 FAFAKLQKARETL
+415 
-428 AEQQQQLDAQK
+428 
-439 AALDKQEAQIDAAV
+439 
-453 SAGAM
+453 
-458 SPEAAE
+458 
-464 AAKAQIAA
+464 
-472 ARGQLAAAQAQ
+472 
-483 LDEGKNALA
+483 
-492 DNENQLDLAADAANE
+492 
-507 AFAENQKKLDE
+507 
-518 AKKTLE
+518 
-524 EKQQELEDAKQELE
+524 
-538 DGRQELEDA
+538 
-547 KQELKDG
+547 
-554 WADYYTGKA
+554 
-563 EAEQKISDAEQELA
+563 
-577 DAKQEITDGDQ
+577 Q
-588 KLADAEQELADGEQK
+588 KLADAEQELADAKQAYADGETALEDAKRETEAELADAWQKLTDGQKTLEENEQKLAEAKQELEDGAQKLADGQAEYEKSNAEFESAKEDTWSSLSSASAQIEQAQAELEANQAQLDAQRTALDAQEAQLNEAVAAGAVSEEAAAALRAQIAAGRTQLEQAQAQLDEGMAALEASRAELRAASGAAGTAIRENRKKLDEAKAGLDEKQQELIEAKQQLADSEQQLADAKQELEDGWADYYTGRAEAEKKIADAEQELEDAKQQIADGEQQLADARQEIADGEQK
-603 LADAEQDY
+603 LADAEQEY
-611 RDGEDELEKLENPDV
+611 QAGEDELEKLENPDV

-646 VRGVSRV
+646 VRGVSKV

-736 GILYAFDWPL
+736 SILYAFDWPL

-882 GAEGCLFVAEKSLDA
+882 GAEGCMFVAEKSLDA
-897 SVGGTVKTTNVVCPE
+897 SAGGTVKTTNVVCPE

-921 LHTQEKTPIPYPQDD
+921 LHTQEKTPIPYPQDG

-951 AGDTITL
+951 AGDTIIL

-1040 MMQSLRYIV
+1040 MMQSLQYIV

-1082 KVLGFYDGETN
+1082 KVLGFYDSETN

-1158 ALRRKIRT
+1158 VLRRKIRA

>member
-1 MVTGMLKLTMRQIR
+1 MLKLTLRQIR
-15 SSLTRFLAI
+15 GSLGRFLAI
-24 AAIVALGVGFF
+24 AAIVALGAGFF

-54 AHRMYDFR
+54 THRMYDFR
-62 LVSTVGFD
+62 LVSTIGFD
-70 ETDAEALAADAR
+70 ETDAETLAADVR
-82 VAACEGEKSADALA
+82 VGACEGEKSADALA

-110 LPEQIDLPGLKCG
+110 LPAQIDLPGLKCG
-123 RFPQTAEECLA
+123 RLPQTADECLA

-142 DLGKTVVLTEE
+142 DLGKTVVLTAE
-153 NDEDTLDSFNRRE
+153 NDADTLDSFARRE

-180 YERGGTSIGSG
+180 YERGSTSIGSG
-191 TLSSFVYILPEAF
+191 TLSSFVYLLPEAF
-204 ALEYDTSLYLRLAG
+204 TLEYDTSLYLRLAG
-218 RQGEVYSDEYTAC
+218 RQGEVYSDDYTAC
-231 IDAAEPWVT
+231 IDEAEPWVT
-240 QLAESAAYGRSDR
+240 QLAESAAQARSGRLHD
-253 LYEEAE
+253 EAAQE
-259 QTLSDARET
+259 LADARST
-268 LDEKQQELADAK
+268 LDEKQQELDDA
-280 QELADAKQEL
+280 
-290 EDAHQTYA
+290 
-298 DGVVSLADAKQEAEQ
+298 
-313 ELADGEQELADAL
+313 
-326 TELADGEAE
+326 
-335 YADGYQEYLDGKAEA
+335 
-350 EEEIADAYQK
+350 
-360 LVDGQ
+360 
-365 RTIEENE
+365 R
-372 QKLADGEQELADGEK
+372 
-387 KLADAKQ
+387 
-394 TYEENAAKFEKEKK
+394 
-408 QAENEMS
+408 
-415 FAFAKLQKARETL
+415 
-428 AEQQQQLDAQK
+428 
-439 AALDKQEAQIDAAV
+439 
-453 SAGAM
+453 
-458 SPEAAE
+458 
-464 AAKAQIAA
+464 
-472 ARGQLAAAQAQ
+472 
-483 LDEGKNALA
+483 
-492 DNENQLDLAADAANE
+492 
-507 AFAENQKKLDE
+507 
-518 AKKTLE
+518 
-524 EKQQELEDAKQELE
+524 
-538 DGRQELEDA
+538 
-547 KQELKDG
+547 
-554 WADYYTGKA
+554 
-563 EAEQKISDAEQELA
+563 
-577 DAKQEITDGDQ
+577 Q
-588 KLADAEQELADGEQK
+588 KLADAEQELADAKQAYADGETALEDAKRETEAELADAWQKLTDGQKTLEENEQKLAEAKQELEDGAQKLADGQAEYEKSNAEFESAKEDTWSSLSSASAQIEQAQAELEANQAQLDAQRTALDAQEAQLNEAVAAGAVSEEAAAALRAQIAAGRTQLEQAQAQLDEGMAALEASRAELRAASGAAGTAIRENRKKLDEAKAGLDEKQQELIEAKQQLADSEQQLADAKQELEDGWADYYTGRAEAEKKIADAEQELEDAKQQIADGEQQLADARQEIADGEQK
-603 LADAEQDY
+603 LADAEQEY
-611 RDGEDELEKLENPDV
+611 QAGEDELEKLENPDV

-646 VRGVSRV
+646 VRGVSKV

-700 YAGIASVLGC
+700 YAGTASVLGC

-736 GILYAFDWPL
+736 SILYAFDWPL
-746 ALVSSGAYLLCALG
+746 ALISSGAYLLCALG

-768 ELQKPAAELIRPR
+768 ELRQPAAELIRPK
-781 APKAGKRILLERL
+781 APKAGKRILLERI
-794 PLLWNRL
+794 PFIWNRL

-870 ERGDFLAVCEKS
+870 EQEDFLAVCGET
-882 GAEGCLFVAEKSLDA
+882 GAGGCLFVAEKSLDA
-897 SVGGTVKTTNVVCPE
+897 SSGSTVKTTNVVCPE

-921 LHTQEKTPIPYPQDD
+921 LHTQEKAPVAYPQSG

-958 QTGDMRR
+958 QTSDLRR

-1002 WVNYQTDEDA
+1002 WVNYQTDEDT
-1012 QAASAALTGAKNA
+1012 QAASAALAGAKNA
-1025 AAVTLSR
+1025 AAVTLSQE
-1032 DFRSRVAT
+1032 FRSRVAT

>member
-1 MVTGMLKLTMRQIR
+1 MLKLTMRQIR

-70 ETDAEALAADAR
+70 ETDADVLAADAR
-82 VAACEGEKSADALA
+82 IASCEGEKSADALA

-110 LPEQIDLPGLKCG
+110 LPVQINFPGLKCG
-123 RFPQTAEECLA
+123 RLPQTAEECLA

-204 ALEYDTSLYLRLAG
+204 ALDYETSLYLRLAD

-290 EDAHQTYA
+290 KDAHQTYA

-313 ELADGEQELADAL
+313 EL
-326 TELADGEAE
+326 
-335 YADGYQEYLDGKAEA
+335 
-350 EEEIADAYQK
+350 ADAYQK

-394 TYEENAAKFEKEKK
+394 TYEENTAKFEKEKK

-464 AAKAQIAA
+464 AVKAQIAA

-611 RDGEDELEKLENPDV
+611 RDGEDELAKLENPDV
-626 FVLDRSSNVGY
+626 FILNRSSNVGY

-646 VRGVSRV
+646 VRGVSKV

-688 YSNGAILSQYFL
+688 YSNSAILSQYFL
-700 YAGIASVLGC
+700 YAGTASLLGC

-768 ELQKPAAELIRPR
+768 ELQKPAAELIRPK

-794 PLLWNRL
+794 PLIWDRL

-870 ERGDFLAVCEKS
+870 EREDFLAVCEES
-882 GAEGCLFVAEKSLDA
+882 SAGGCLFVAEKSLDA
-897 SVGGTVKTTNVVCPE
+897 SKGSTVKTTNVVCPE
-912 SGSVDGFID
+912 SGGVEGFID
-921 LHTQEKTPIPYPQDD
+921 LHTQEKAPVPYPQDG

-1012 QAASAALTGAKNA
+1012 QAASAALAGAKNA

-1106 GALVGLPMGKLLH
+1106 GALLGLPMGTLLH

>member
-1 MVTGMLKLTMRQIR
+1 MLKLTLRQIR
-15 SSLTRFLAI
+15 GSLSRFLAI

-54 AHRMYDFR
+54 THRMYDFR
-62 LVSTVGFD
+62 LVSTIGFD
-70 ETDAEALAADAR
+70 EADAQALAADAR

-96 SVADGAA
+96 SVADGTA

-110 LPEQIDLPGLKCG
+110 LPAQIDLPGLKYG
-123 RFPQTAEECLA
+123 RLPQTADECLA

-142 DLGKTVVLTEE
+142 DLGKTVVLTGE
-153 NDEDTLDSFNRRE
+153 NDADTLDSFTRRE

-180 YERGGTSIGSG
+180 YERGSTSIGSG
-191 TLSSFVYILPEAF
+191 TLSSFVYILPDAF
-204 ALEYDTSLYLRLAG
+204 ALEYDTALCLRLAD
-218 RQGEVYSDEYTAC
+218 RQGEVYSEAYTAC
-231 IDAAEPWVT
+231 IDEAEPWVT
-240 QLAESAAYGRSDR
+240 QLAERAANARSGRLHD
-253 LYEEAE
+253 EAA
-259 QTLSDARET
+259 QTLADARET
-268 LDEKQQELADAK
+268 LDEKQQELDDA
-280 QELADAKQEL
+280 
-290 EDAHQTYA
+290 
-298 DGVVSLADAKQEAEQ
+298 
-313 ELADGEQELADAL
+313 
-326 TELADGEAE
+326 
-335 YADGYQEYLDGKAEA
+335 
-350 EEEIADAYQK
+350 
-360 LVDGQ
+360 
-365 RTIEENE
+365 R
-372 QKLADGEQELADGEK
+372 
-387 KLADAKQ
+387 
-394 TYEENAAKFEKEKK
+394 
-408 QAENEMS
+408 
-415 FAFAKLQKARETL
+415 
-428 AEQQQQLDAQK
+428 
-439 AALDKQEAQIDAAV
+439 
-453 SAGAM
+453 
-458 SPEAAE
+458 
-464 AAKAQIAA
+464 
-472 ARGQLAAAQAQ
+472 
-483 LDEGKNALA
+483 
-492 DNENQLDLAADAANE
+492 
-507 AFAENQKKLDE
+507 
-518 AKKTLE
+518 
-524 EKQQELEDAKQELE
+524 
-538 DGRQELEDA
+538 
-547 KQELKDG
+547 
-554 WADYYTGKA
+554 
-563 EAEQKISDAEQELA
+563 
-577 DAKQEITDGDQ
+577 Q
-588 KLADAEQELADGEQK
+588 KLADAEQELADAKQAYQDGEETLANAKRETQAELADAWQKLTDGQKTIEENEQK
-603 LADAEQDY
+603 LADAKKELE
-611 RDGEDELEKLENPDV
+611 DGEKQFADGQSEYEKNSAEFEKATANAQNELSAASAQLDQARAQLTASQTQLDAQRTALQTQQAQLDAALAAGAISQEEAAAQQAQLSAAFAQLDQAQAQIDEGKKSLESGQAELSAASASASQSIRENREKLNEAKTELDENRKKLDEAKQELEDGEQELADAKQELADGWTDYYTGRAEAETRIADAEQELADAKQQIADGEQTLADAKQELADGERKIADAEQEYQDGEEELAKLEDPDV

-646 VRGVSRV
+646 VRGVSSV

-700 YAGIASVLGC
+700 YAGIASILGC

-746 ALVSSGAYLLCALG
+746 ALISAGAYLLCALG

-768 ELQKPAAELIRPR
+768 ELRQPAAELIRPK

-794 PLLWNRL
+794 PFLWNRI

-844 SVVDYQYDEIT
+844 SVVEYQYDEIT

-870 ERGDFLAVCEKS
+870 EREDFLTVCDES
-882 GAEGCLFVAEKSLDA
+882 DAEGCLFIAEKSLDA
-897 SVGGTVKTTNVVCPE
+897 SSGGTVKTTNVVCPE

-921 LHTQEKTPIPYPQDD
+921 LHTQEKAPVPYPQDG

-944 AQALRLS
+944 AQALHLS
-951 AGDTITL
+951 AGGTITL
-958 QTGDMRR
+958 QTSDLRR

-979 NYVYLTQTTWQ
+979 NYVYLTQNTWQ

-1002 WVNYQTDEDA
+1002 WLNYRTDEDA
-1012 QAASAALTGAKNA
+1012 QAASASLAGAKNA
-1025 AAVTLSR
+1025 AAVTLSLE
-1032 DFRSRVAT
+1032 FRSRVAT

-1093 RYVFRENIILTVL
+1093 RYIFRENIILTVL

-1146 ALTLVFGLLVNL
+1146 ALTLMFGLLVNL

>member
-1 MVTGMLKLTMRQIR
+1 MLKLTLRQIR
-15 SSLTRFLAI
+15 GSLGRFLAI
-24 AAIVALGVGFF
+24 AAIVALGAGFF

-54 AHRMYDFR
+54 THRMYDFR
-62 LVSTVGFD
+62 LVSTIGFD
-70 ETDAEALAADAR
+70 ETDAETLAADVR
-82 VAACEGEKSADALA
+82 VGACEGEKSADALA

-110 LPEQIDLPGLKCG
+110 LPAQIDLPGLKCG
-123 RFPQTAEECLA
+123 RLPQTADECLA

-142 DLGKTVVLTEE
+142 DLGKTVVLTAE
-153 NDEDTLDSFNRRE
+153 NDADTLDSFARRE

-180 YERGGTSIGSG
+180 YERGSTSIGSG
-191 TLSSFVYILPEAF
+191 TLSSFVYLLPEAF
-204 ALEYDTSLYLRLAG
+204 TLEYDTSLYLRLAG
-218 RQGEVYSDEYTAC
+218 RQGEVYSDDYTAC
-231 IDAAEPWVT
+231 IDEAEPWVT

-268 LDEKQQELADAK
+268 LDEKQQELADAR
-280 QELADAKQEL
+280 
-290 EDAHQTYA
+290 
-298 DGVVSLADAKQEAEQ
+298 
-313 ELADGEQELADAL
+313 
-326 TELADGEAE
+326 
-335 YADGYQEYLDGKAEA
+335 
-350 EEEIADAYQK
+350 QK
-360 LVDGQ
+360 L
-365 RTIEENE
+365 T
-372 QKLADGEQELADGEK
+372 
-387 KLADAKQ
+387 
-394 TYEENAAKFEKEKK
+394 
-408 QAENEMS
+408 
-415 FAFAKLQKARETL
+415 
-428 AEQQQQLDAQK
+428 
-439 AALDKQEAQIDAAV
+439 
-453 SAGAM
+453 
-458 SPEAAE
+458 
-464 AAKAQIAA
+464 
-472 ARGQLAAAQAQ
+472 
-483 LDEGKNALA
+483 
-492 DNENQLDLAADAANE
+492 
-507 AFAENQKKLDE
+507 
-518 AKKTLE
+518 
-524 EKQQELEDAKQELE
+524 
-538 DGRQELEDA
+538 
-547 KQELKDG
+547 
-554 WADYYTGKA
+554 
-563 EAEQKISDAEQELA
+563 DAEQELA
-577 DAKQEITDGDQ
+577 DAKQAYADGETGLADAKRETEAELADAWQKLTDGQKTLEENEQ
-588 KLADAEQELADGEQK
+588 KLADAKKELEDGAQKLADGQAEYEKSNAEFESAKEDTWSSLSDASAQIEQAQTELEANQAQLDAQRAALDAQEAQLSEAVAAGAVSEEAAAALRTQIAAGRTQLEQAQAQLDEGMAALEASRAELRAASGAAGTAIRENRKKLDEAKAALDEKQQELIEAKQQLADSEQQLADAKQELEDGWADYYTGRAEAEKKIADAEQELEDAKQQIADGEQQLADAKQEIADGEQK
-603 LADAEQDY
+603 LADAEQEY
-611 RDGEDELEKLENPDV
+611 QDGEDELAKLENPDV

-646 VRGVSRV
+646 VRGVSKV

-688 YSNGAILSQYFL
+688 YSNSAILSQYFL

-710 VLGIAAGSYFLPKMI
+710 VLGIAAGSFFLPKMI

-736 GILYAFDWPL
+736 SILYAFDWPL
-746 ALVSSGAYLLCALG
+746 ALISSGAYLLCALG

-768 ELQKPAAELIRPR
+768 ELRQPAAELIRPK

-794 PLLWNRL
+794 PFIWNRL

-870 ERGDFLAVCEKS
+870 EQEDFLAVCGET
-882 GAEGCLFVAEKSLDA
+882 GADGCLFVAEKSLDA
-897 SVGGTVKTTNVVCPE
+897 SSGSTVKTTNVVCPE

-921 LHTQEKTPIPYPQDD
+921 LHTQEKAPVAYPQSG

-958 QTGDMRR
+958 QTSDLHR

-1012 QAASAALTGAKNA
+1012 QAASAALAGAKNA
-1025 AAVTLSR
+1025 AAVSLSQE
-1032 DFRSRVAT
+1032 FRSRVAT

-1158 ALRRKIRT
+1158 VLRRKIRAV
-1166 IDMSQALK
+1166 DMSQALK

>member
-70 ETDAEALAADAR
+70 ETDADVLAADAR
-82 VAACEGEKSADALA
+82 IASCEGEKSADALA

-110 LPEQIDLPGLKCG
+110 LPVQINFPGLKCG
-123 RFPQTAEECLA
+123 RLPQTAEECLA

-204 ALEYDTSLYLRLAG
+204 ALDYETSLYLRLAD

-290 EDAHQTYA
+290 KDAHQTYA

-313 ELADGEQELADAL
+313 EL
-326 TELADGEAE
+326 
-335 YADGYQEYLDGKAEA
+335 
-350 EEEIADAYQK
+350 ADAYQK

-394 TYEENAAKFEKEKK
+394 TYEENTAKFEKEKK

-611 RDGEDELEKLENPDV
+611 RDGEDELAKLENPDV
-626 FVLDRSSNVGY
+626 FILNRSSNVGY

-646 VRGVSRV
+646 VRGVSKV

-688 YSNGAILSQYFL
+688 YSNSAILSQYFL
-700 YAGIASVLGC
+700 YAGTASLLGC

-768 ELQKPAAELIRPR
+768 ELQKPAAELIRPK

-794 PLLWNRL
+794 PLIWDRL

-870 ERGDFLAVCEKS
+870 EREDFLAVCEES
-882 GAEGCLFVAEKSLDA
+882 SAGGCLFVAEKSLDA
-897 SVGGTVKTTNVVCPE
+897 SKGSTVKTTNVVCPE
-912 SGSVDGFID
+912 SGGVEGFID
-921 LHTQEKTPIPYPQDD
+921 LHTQEKAPVPYPQDG

-1012 QAASAALTGAKNA
+1012 QAASAALAGAKNA

-1106 GALVGLPMGKLLH
+1106 GALLGLPMGTLLH

-1158 ALRRKIRT
+1158 ALRRKIRA

>member
-1 MVTGMLKLTMRQIR
+1 MLKLTLRQIR
-15 SSLTRFLAI
+15 GSLGRFLAI

-54 AHRMYDFR
+54 THRMYDFR
-62 LVSTVGFD
+62 LVSTIGFD
-70 ETDAEALAADAR
+70 EADAQALAADAR

-110 LPEQIDLPGLKCG
+110 LPAQIDLPGLKYG
-123 RFPQTAEECLA
+123 RLPQTADECLA

-142 DLGKTVVLTEE
+142 DLGKTVVLTGE
-153 NDEDTLDSFNRRE
+153 NDADTLDSFTRRE

-180 YERGGTSIGSG
+180 YERGSTSIGSG
-191 TLSSFVYILPEAF
+191 TLSSFVYILPDAF
-204 ALEYDTSLYLRLAG
+204 ALEYDTALYLRLAD
-218 RQGEVYSDEYTAC
+218 RQGEVYSEAYTAC
-231 IDAAEPWVT
+231 IDEAEPWVT
-240 QLAESAAYGRSDR
+240 QLAERAANARSGRLHD
-253 LYEEAE
+253 EAA
-259 QTLSDARET
+259 QTLADARET
-268 LDEKQQELADAK
+268 LDEKQQELDDA
-280 QELADAKQEL
+280 
-290 EDAHQTYA
+290 
-298 DGVVSLADAKQEAEQ
+298 
-313 ELADGEQELADAL
+313 
-326 TELADGEAE
+326 
-335 YADGYQEYLDGKAEA
+335 
-350 EEEIADAYQK
+350 
-360 LVDGQ
+360 
-365 RTIEENE
+365 R
-372 QKLADGEQELADGEK
+372 
-387 KLADAKQ
+387 
-394 TYEENAAKFEKEKK
+394 
-408 QAENEMS
+408 
-415 FAFAKLQKARETL
+415 
-428 AEQQQQLDAQK
+428 
-439 AALDKQEAQIDAAV
+439 
-453 SAGAM
+453 
-458 SPEAAE
+458 
-464 AAKAQIAA
+464 
-472 ARGQLAAAQAQ
+472 
-483 LDEGKNALA
+483 
-492 DNENQLDLAADAANE
+492 
-507 AFAENQKKLDE
+507 
-518 AKKTLE
+518 
-524 EKQQELEDAKQELE
+524 
-538 DGRQELEDA
+538 
-547 KQELKDG
+547 
-554 WADYYTGKA
+554 
-563 EAEQKISDAEQELA
+563 
-577 DAKQEITDGDQ
+577 Q
-588 KLADAEQELADGEQK
+588 KLADAEQELADAKQAYQDGEETLADAKRETQAELADAWQKLTDGQKTIEENEQK
-603 LADAEQDY
+603 LADAKKELE
-611 RDGEDELEKLENPDV
+611 DGEKQFADGQSEYEKNSAEFEKATANAQNELSAASAQLDQARAQLTASQTQLDAQRTALQTQQAQLSAAFAQLDQAQAQIDEGKKSLESGQAELSAASASASQSIRENREKLNEAKTELGENRKKLDEAKQELEDGEQELADAKQELADGWTDYYTGRAEAETRIADAEQELADAKQQIADGEQTLADAKQELADGERKIADAEQEYQDGEEELAKLEDPDV

-646 VRGVSRV
+646 VRGVSSV

-700 YAGIASVLGC
+700 YAGIASILGC

-746 ALVSSGAYLLCALG
+746 ALISAGAYLLCALG

-768 ELQKPAAELIRPR
+768 ELRQPAAELIRPK

-794 PLLWNRL
+794 PFLWNRI

-844 SVVDYQYDEIT
+844 SVVEYQYDEIT

-870 ERGDFLAVCEKS
+870 EREDFLTVCDES
-882 GAEGCLFVAEKSLDA
+882 DAEGCLFVAEKSLDA
-897 SVGGTVKTTNVVCPE
+897 SSGGTVKTTNVVCPE

-921 LHTQEKTPIPYPQDD
+921 LHTQEKAPVPYPQDG

-944 AQALRLS
+944 AQALHLS
-951 AGDTITL
+951 AGGTITL
-958 QTGDMRR
+958 QTSDLRR

-979 NYVYLTQTTWQ
+979 NYVYLTQNTWQ

-1002 WVNYQTDEDA
+1002 WLNYRTDEDA
-1012 QAASAALTGAKNA
+1012 QAASASLAGAKNA
-1025 AAVTLSR
+1025 AAVTLSLE
-1032 DFRSRVAT
+1032 FRSRVAT

-1093 RYVFRENIILTVL
+1093 RYIFRENIILTVL

-1146 ALTLVFGLLVNL
+1146 ALTLVFGLFVNL
-1158 ALRRKIRT
+1158 VLRRKIRAV
-1166 IDMSQALK
+1166 DMSQALK

>member
-1 MVTGMLKLTMRQIR
+1 MVTKMLKLTMRQIR

-70 ETDAEALAADAR
+70 ETDADVLAADAR
-82 VAACEGEKSADALA
+82 IASCEGEKSADALA

-110 LPEQIDLPGLKCG
+110 LPVQINFPGLKCG
-123 RFPQTAEECLA
+123 RLPQTAEECLA

-204 ALEYDTSLYLRLAG
+204 ALDYETSLYLRLAD
-218 RQGEVYSDEYTAC
+218 RQGEVYSDAYTAC
-231 IDAAEPWVT
+231 IDEAEPWVT
-240 QLAESAAYGRSDR
+240 QLAERAAYGRSDR

-290 EDAHQTYA
+290 KDAHQTYA

-313 ELADGEQELADAL
+313 EL
-326 TELADGEAE
+326 
-335 YADGYQEYLDGKAEA
+335 
-350 EEEIADAYQK
+350 ADAYQK

-394 TYEENAAKFEKEKK
+394 TYEENTAKFEKEKK

-611 RDGEDELEKLENPDV
+611 RDGEDELAKLENPDV
-626 FVLDRSSNVGY
+626 FILNRSSNVGY

-646 VRGVSRV
+646 VRGVSKV

-688 YSNGAILSQYFL
+688 YSNSAILSQYFL
-700 YAGIASVLGC
+700 YAGTASLLGC

-725 WHAYNIMYGFT
+725 WHAYNLMYGFT

-768 ELQKPAAELIRPR
+768 ELQKPAAELIRPK

-794 PLLWNRL
+794 PLIWDRL

-870 ERGDFLAVCEKS
+870 EREDFLAVCEES
-882 GAEGCLFVAEKSLDA
+882 SAGGCLFVAEKSLDA
-897 SVGGTVKTTNVVCPE
+897 SKGSTVKTTNVVCPE

-921 LHTQEKTPIPYPQDD
+921 LHTQEKTPIPYPQDG

-1012 QAASAALTGAKNA
+1012 QAASAALAGAKNA

-1106 GALVGLPMGKLLH
+1106 GALLGLPMGTLLH

-1146 ALTLVFGLLVNL
+1146 ALTLAFGLLVNL
-1158 ALRRKIRT
+1158 ALRRKIRA

>member
-54 AHRMYDFR
+54 AHQMYDFR

-82 VAACEGEKSADALA
+82 IAACEGEKSADALA
-96 SVADGAA
+96 SFADGAA

-110 LPEQIDLPGLKCG
+110 LPEQINLPDLKCG
-123 RFPQTAEECLA
+123 RLPQTAEECLA

-153 NDEDTLDSFNRRE
+153 NDTDTLDSFTRRE
-166 FTIVGIAK
+166 FTIVGVAK

-204 ALEYDTSLYLRLAG
+204 TLDYDTSLYLRLAS

-253 LYEEAE
+253 LYEEAK

-313 ELADGEQELADAL
+313 EL
-326 TELADGEAE
+326 
-335 YADGYQEYLDGKAEA
+335 
-350 EEEIADAYQK
+350 ADAYQK

-415 FAFAKLQKARETL
+415 FAFAQLQKARETL

-439 AALDKQEAQIDAAV
+439 AALDKQEAQIDAAL

-736 GILYAFDWPL
+736 SILYAFDWPL

-870 ERGDFLAVCEKS
+870 EREDFLAVCEKS
-882 GAEGCLFVAEKSLDA
+882 SAEGCLFVAEKSLDA
-897 SVGGTVKTTNVVCPE
+897 SAGGTVKTTNVVCPE

-921 LHTQEKTPIPYPQDD
+921 LHTQEKTPVPYPQDG

-951 AGDTITL
+951 AGDTIIL

-1025 AAVTLSR
+1025 AAVTLSL

-1158 ALRRKIRT
+1158 ALRRKIRA

>member
-1 MVTGMLKLTMRQIR
+1 MLKLTLRQIR
-15 SSLTRFLAI
+15 GSLGRFLAI

-54 AHRMYDFR
+54 THRMYDFR
-62 LVSTVGFD
+62 LVSTIGFD
-70 ETDAEALAADAR
+70 EADAQSLAADAR
-82 VAACEGEKSADALA
+82 VATCEGEKSADALA

-110 LPEQIDLPGLKCG
+110 LPAQIDLPGLKYG
-123 RFPQTAEECLA
+123 RLPQTADECLA

-142 DLGKTVVLTEE
+142 DLGKTVVLTGE
-153 NDEDTLDSFNRRE
+153 NDADTLDRFTRRE

-180 YERGGTSIGSG
+180 YERGSTSIGSG
-191 TLSSFVYILPEAF
+191 TLSSFVYILPDAF
-204 ALEYDTSLYLRLAG
+204 ALEYDTALCLRLAD
-218 RQGEVYSDEYTAC
+218 RQGEVYSEAYTAC
-231 IDAAEPWVT
+231 IDEAEPWVT
-240 QLAESAAYGRSDR
+240 QLAERAANARSGRLHD
-253 LYEEAE
+253 EAA
-259 QTLSDARET
+259 QTLADARET
-268 LDEKQQELADAK
+268 LDEKQQELDDA
-280 QELADAKQEL
+280 
-290 EDAHQTYA
+290 
-298 DGVVSLADAKQEAEQ
+298 
-313 ELADGEQELADAL
+313 
-326 TELADGEAE
+326 
-335 YADGYQEYLDGKAEA
+335 
-350 EEEIADAYQK
+350 
-360 LVDGQ
+360 
-365 RTIEENE
+365 R
-372 QKLADGEQELADGEK
+372 
-387 KLADAKQ
+387 
-394 TYEENAAKFEKEKK
+394 
-408 QAENEMS
+408 
-415 FAFAKLQKARETL
+415 
-428 AEQQQQLDAQK
+428 
-439 AALDKQEAQIDAAV
+439 
-453 SAGAM
+453 
-458 SPEAAE
+458 
-464 AAKAQIAA
+464 
-472 ARGQLAAAQAQ
+472 
-483 LDEGKNALA
+483 
-492 DNENQLDLAADAANE
+492 
-507 AFAENQKKLDE
+507 
-518 AKKTLE
+518 
-524 EKQQELEDAKQELE
+524 
-538 DGRQELEDA
+538 
-547 KQELKDG
+547 
-554 WADYYTGKA
+554 
-563 EAEQKISDAEQELA
+563 
-577 DAKQEITDGDQ
+577 Q
-588 KLADAEQELADGEQK
+588 KLADAEQELADAKQAYQDGEETLADAKRETQAELADAWQKLTDGQKTIEENEQK
-603 LADAEQDY
+603 LADAKKELE
-611 RDGEDELEKLENPDV
+611 DGEKQLADGQSEYEKNSAEFEKATANAQNELSAASAQLDQARAQLTASQTQLDAQRTALQTQQAQLDAALAAGAISQEEAAAQQAQLSAAFAQLDQAQAQIDEGKKSLESGQAELSAASASASQSIRENREKLNEAKTELDENRKKLDEAKQELEDGEQELADAKQELADGWTDYYTGRAEAETRIADAEQELADAKQQIADGEQTLADAKQELADGERKIADAEQEYQDGEEELAKLEDPDV

-646 VRGVSRV
+646 VRGVSSV

-700 YAGIASVLGC
+700 YAGIASILGC

-746 ALVSSGAYLLCALG
+746 ALISAGAYLLCALG

-768 ELQKPAAELIRPR
+768 ELRQPAAELIRPK

-794 PLLWNRL
+794 PFLWTRI

-844 SVVDYQYDEIT
+844 SVVEYQYDEIT
-855 RYDAAVTFQHALSGS
+855 RYDATVTFQHALSGS
-870 ERGDFLAVCEKS
+870 EREDFLTVCDES
-882 GAEGCLFVAEKSLDA
+882 DAEGCLFVAEKSLDA
-897 SVGGTVKTTNVVCPE
+897 SSGGTVKTTNVVCPE

-921 LHTQEKTPIPYPQDD
+921 LHTQEKAPVPYPQDG

-944 AQALRLS
+944 AQALHLS
-951 AGDTITL
+951 AGGTITL
-958 QTGDMRR
+958 QTSDLRR

-979 NYVYLTQTTWQ
+979 NYVYLTQNTWQ

-1002 WVNYQTDEDA
+1002 WLNYRTDEDA
-1012 QAASAALTGAKNA
+1012 QAASASLAGAKNA
-1025 AAVTLSR
+1025 AAVTLSLE
-1032 DFRSRVAT
+1032 FRSRVAT

-1093 RYVFRENIILTVL
+1093 RYIFRENIILTVL

-1146 ALTLVFGLLVNL
+1146 ALTLVFGLFVNL
-1158 ALRRKIRT
+1158 VLRRKIRAV
-1166 IDMSQALK
+1166 DMSQALK

>member
-70 ETDAEALAADAR
+70 ETDADVLAADAR
-82 VAACEGEKSADALA
+82 IASCEGEKSADALA

-110 LPEQIDLPGLKCG
+110 LPVQINFPGLKCG
-123 RFPQTAEECLA
+123 RLPQTAEECLA

-204 ALEYDTSLYLRLAG
+204 ALDYETSLYLRLAD

-290 EDAHQTYA
+290 KDAHQTYA

-313 ELADGEQELADAL
+313 ELAD
-326 TELADGEAE
+326 
-335 YADGYQEYLDGKAEA
+335 
-350 EEEIADAYQK
+350 AYQK

-372 QKLADGEQELADGEK
+372 QKLADCEQELADGEK

-394 TYEENAAKFEKEKK
+394 TYEENTAKFEKEKK

-415 FAFAKLQKARETL
+415 FAFAQLQKARETL

-611 RDGEDELEKLENPDV
+611 RDGEDELAKLENPDV
-626 FVLDRSSNVGY
+626 FILNRSSNVGY

-646 VRGVSRV
+646 VRGVSKV

-688 YSNGAILSQYFL
+688 YSNSAILSQYFL
-700 YAGIASVLGC
+700 YAGTASLLGC

-794 PLLWNRL
+794 PLIWDRL

-870 ERGDFLAVCEKS
+870 EREDFLAVCEES
-882 GAEGCLFVAEKSLDA
+882 SAGGCLFVAEKSLDA
-897 SVGGTVKTTNVVCPE
+897 SKGSTVKTTNVVCPE
-912 SGSVDGFID
+912 SGGVEGFID
-921 LHTQEKTPIPYPQDD
+921 LHTQEKAPIPYPQDG

-1012 QAASAALTGAKNA
+1012 QAASAALAGAKNA

-1106 GALVGLPMGKLLH
+1106 GALLGLPMGTLLH

-1158 ALRRKIRT
+1158 ALRRKIRA

>member
-1 MVTGMLKLTMRQIR
+1 MVTKMLKLTMRQIR
-15 SSLTRFLAI
+15 SSLGRFLAI

-70 ETDAEALAADAR
+70 ETDADVLAADAR
-82 VAACEGEKSADALA
+82 IASCEGEKSADALA

-204 ALEYDTSLYLRLAG
+204 ALDYETSLYLRLAD

-290 EDAHQTYA
+290 KDAHQTYA

-313 ELADGEQELADAL
+313 EL
-326 TELADGEAE
+326 
-335 YADGYQEYLDGKAEA
+335 
-350 EEEIADAYQK
+350 ADAYQK

-611 RDGEDELEKLENPDV
+611 RDGEDELAKLENPDV
-626 FVLDRSSNVGY
+626 FILNRSSNVGY

-646 VRGVSRV
+646 VRGVSKV

-688 YSNGAILSQYFL
+688 YSNSAILSQYFL
-700 YAGIASVLGC
+700 YAGTASLLGC

-725 WHAYNIMYGFT
+725 WQGYNIMYGFT
-736 GILYAFDWPL
+736 DILYAFDWPL
-746 ALVSSGAYLLCALG
+746 ALLSAGAYLLCALG
-760 TTWYVVHA
+760 TTWYVAHA
-768 ELQKPAAELIRPR
+768 ELQRPAAELIRPK

-794 PLLWNRL
+794 PGLWNRI

-811 ILRFKKRMVMMM
+811 ILRYKKRMIMMI

-834 TGFGIQDSIS
+834 TGYGIQDSIS
-844 SVVDYQYDEIT
+844 NVVDYQYSEIT
-855 RYDAAVTFQHALSGS
+855 RYDASVTFQHALNET
-870 ERGDFLAVCEKS
+870 ERTAFAALCEEE
-882 GAEGCLFVAEKSLDA
+882 AEEYLFVAEKSADA
-897 SVGGTVKTTNVVCPE
+897 SAGSTVKTTNVVCPA
-912 SGSVDGFID
+912 SGSVEGFVD
-921 LHTQEKTPIPYPQDD
+921 LHEKDKTPVAYPEN
-936 GCIISRGL
+936 GACVISRGL
-944 AQALRLS
+944 AEALQLS

-958 QTGDMRR
+958 QSGTR
-965 TELTVE
+965 EAQLQVA

-979 NYVYLTQTTWQ
+979 NYVYLTAESWAQC
-990 DVFGEAPGYEAA
+990 FGEAPAYEQA
-1002 WVNYQTDEDA
+1002 WVNFPPDA
-1012 QAASAALTGAKNA
+1012 DAHAASAALAGAKNVA
-1025 AAVTLSR
+1025 SVSLSS
-1032 DFRSRVAT
+1032 DFRARVAT
-1040 MMQSLRYIV
+1040 MMESLRYIV
-1049 LVVVLGAAALAF
+1049 VVVVVCAAALAF

-1082 KVLGFYDGETN
+1082 KVLGFYDSETN

-1106 GALVGLPMGKLLH
+1106 GALVGLPMGKALH
-1119 AYVMG
+1119 AYVMS
-1124 QIKIDL
+1124 QIRIDL

-1137 APLSYLISA
+1137 APGSYLLSA
-1146 ALTLVFGLLVNL
+1146 ALTLAFGLLVNL
-1158 ALRRKIRT
+1158 ALRRKIRA
-1166 IDMSQALK
+1166 IDMAKALK